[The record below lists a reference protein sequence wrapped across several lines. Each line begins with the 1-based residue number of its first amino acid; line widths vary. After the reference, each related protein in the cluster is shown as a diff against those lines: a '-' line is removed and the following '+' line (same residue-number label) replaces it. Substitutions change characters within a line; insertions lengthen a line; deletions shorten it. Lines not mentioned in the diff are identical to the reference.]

1 MPDEEMPLDEAKE
14 RVVIDQEPEVEVE
27 VDLPPDPPE
36 NKVAVPQPVAA
47 YVPPKAPERPLS
59 EMIPEERA
67 IAIEL
72 KQMAFRLKIAEH
84 FFRAKCFTSDIQNP
98 EQAFIKIQAGAEMGM
113 TPMRAMKGLCI
124 IKGQVTVYGV
134 ETSRRLREHG
144 WSLAYTDES
153 AEGVTVTIKKGD
165 EEYSYV
171 VKRKDEKVLEKS
183 QAMGFAPKQKMRWFG
198 LAQLLKF
205 NVPEVL
211 NGLTL
216 AEEIDDLPSIPE
228 LVGAGKIDAGLDRKA
243 RLRANKSQ
251 NE

>member
-1 MPDEEMPLDEAKE
+1 MPDEEMPLDEAQKV
-14 RVVIDQEPEVEVE
+14 VVIDQEPPAEP
-27 VDLPPDPPE
+27 DLPPDPPE
-36 NKVAVPQPVAA
+36 NKVAAPQPIQG

-144 WSLAYTDES
+144 WKLAYKDES
-153 AEGVTVTIKKGD
+153 PEGVTVTITKGD
-165 EEYSYV
+165 EEYEYKV
-171 VKRKDEKVLEKS
+171 ARKEEKVLEKS
-183 QAMGFAPKQKMRWFG
+183 QAMSFAPKQKMRWFG

-211 NGLTL
+211 NGFTIS
-216 AEEIDDLPSIPE
+216 EEIDDLPSIVE
-228 LVGAGKIDAGLDRKA
+228 MVDAGKIETGLNKKA
-243 RLRANKSQ
+243 QLKAKQSQ